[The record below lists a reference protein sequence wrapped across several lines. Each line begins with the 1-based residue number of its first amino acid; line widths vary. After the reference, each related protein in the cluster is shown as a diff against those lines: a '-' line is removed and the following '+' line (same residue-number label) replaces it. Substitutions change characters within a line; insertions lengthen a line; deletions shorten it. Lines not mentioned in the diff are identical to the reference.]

1 MTHFPLSCFHP
12 CVRWLLDDDRTARG
26 SGLGFEEGVLSSEKR
41 ERGGAACTIIVLHSA
56 SCEGGCEKTAS
67 DCSNFRFYGAL
78 LCLLQSL
85 DTSAHPLPSPLF
97 EFDTALT
104 SFETYQVTGFNSPL
118 NSDSHSSKPVVI
130 ITELER
136 RTSPLGRP
144 YPVWWKSHMGTQLA
158 WLGSGCPSSHL

>member
-1 MTHFPLSCFHP
+1 MMI
-12 CVRWLLDDDRTARG
+12 AR
-26 SGLGFEEGVLSSEKR
+26 LEEVVWDLTKVYYHRRR
-41 ERGGAACTIIVLHSA
+41 ERGGAACAIIVLHSA

-136 RTSPLGRP
+136 RASPLGRP

>member
-1 MTHFPLSCFHP
+1 MMI
-12 CVRWLLDDDRTARG
+12 AR
-26 SGLGFEEGVLSSEKR
+26 LEEVVWDLTRDEGVLSEKR
-41 ERGGAACTIIVLHSA
+41 EGVVACAIIVLHSA
-56 SCEGGCEKTAS
+56 SSGRGCEKPAS

-85 DTSAHPLPSPLF
+85 DSMSAPPPSLLF
-97 EFDTALT
+97 EFDGALT

-136 RTSPLGRP
+136 DGRISFPTIAAISADLTLSGGNLIWGRSWHGLGEDVQVAIFR
-144 YPVWWKSHMGTQLA
+144 GG
-158 WLGSGCPSSHL
+158 GSG